1 MYAKLG
7 YLKYKQEKKS
17 AMQDQLAVS
26 FASKSRCKLEMI
38 SFVEELTEVVVHA
51 NSCPKVCG
59 QKNFP
64 TAANLLLMS
73 K

>member
-51 NSCPKVCG
+51 NSCPKVWPEELYNCC
-59 QKNFP
+59 KLTFDE
-64 TAANLLLMS
+64 
-73 K
+73 